1 MKTTLGIGFR
11 TLAKAAI
18 VVLTAIVLTGCGKSM
33 SGTYANDMM
42 QVEFKS
48 GSKAYLT
55 MKMSGSTVEASY
67 SVDGD
72 KITLKNQAG
81 NIVFTQN
88 SDGTLGGGPAA
99 NFAGPLKK
107 VK

>member
-1 MKTTLGIGFR
+1 MKTKLGSCFR
-11 TLAKAAI
+11 NLAQAWI
-18 VVLTAIVLTGCGKSM
+18 LVLTVAILAGCGKSM

-55 MKMSGSTVEASY
+55 MKMSGTTVEASY